1 MWWRAVRA
9 RRRIAGARPAST
21 ASSPAAEK
29 SCRAVLVPR
38 YGGPEVLEVK
48 QGVPVPDLK
57 PREVLVRTRAVSIN
71 PLDLRV
77 SAPFW
82 TYAPSL
88 HCIYRKRLMKILCM
102 LGVQL
107 GLGAA
112 KLESWISLQ
121 WFLIIYCDF
130 TLLDILNFV
139 LRKEHAFATKA
150 KGGVS

>member
-1 MWWRAVRA
+1 MGARPQRDVVEGGEGPPADRRGAVGIHRGGGGGGEELPCRGGA
-9 RRRIAGARPAST
+9 ALRWPGGAGGQAGCAGARSEAAGCACAHARGLHQPPGPAS
-21 ASSPAAEK
+21 E
-29 SCRAVLVPR
+29 R
-38 YGGPEVLEVK
+38 G
-48 QGVPVPDLK
+48 
-57 PREVLVRTRAVSIN
+57 
-71 PLDLRV
+71 
-77 SAPFW
+77 
-82 TYAPSL
+82 L